1 VPSFG
6 KPVSVMRKITE
17 RPEGIEAGTAK
28 LVGFENEKIYSET
41 MRLLEDKTY
50 IRVWPRQKIPM
61 PTAKQQKGL

>member
-1 VPSFG
+1 
-6 KPVSVMRKITE
+6 MRKITE

-61 PTAKQQKGL
+61 PTAKQQ